1 MKCIKSIFI
10 CFYICCNIT
19 TISAQA
25 IRIDDSKNATEL
37 AGILTNSVSCVIVS
51 NENATGDT
59 FTAGK
64 KSYAYFDNQGGN
76 FPFSEGIVLSTWSSS
91 NSVGPF
97 VRDNGGGNRSWLGDT
112 DLNQSLG
119 IQSINATVLEFDF
132 IPLTNFISFDY
143 IFASNEY
150 QDAFPCE
157 INGQKGYSDGFAFLI
172 KENGSSTGY
181 KNLAL
186 IPGTTTVVSAA
197 NIHPTMSY
205 TDTFGNL
212 TGCPALNQTFF
223 GNLNTSPT
231 NTSPINYAGQTI
243 VMNAQTEVVA
253 GKSYHIKLV
262 IADDRLNDYDSAV
275 FLKAKSF
282 ISEIDLGPNRLLVTN
297 NAICFGEKYLIDTK
311 LPASYSY
318 QWYKNNILI
327 PGANSSSYEVSD
339 AGTYKV
345 VITLNPTTCF
355 VENEVKIEYTPEIAL
370 NNTTLIQCD
379 DNADG
384 FSFFDLSKADNTIK
398 NNNSSL
404 SAVTYY
410 ESLAN
415 AQAQLNPITN
425 SSNYQNKS
433 ANQII
438 YARVSDTY
446 NCVNYA
452 ELLLQISNTAVLPQ
466 NPVATCDS
474 DNTLD
479 GLYFFDL
486 NSQLTPQILT
496 GLPLGLTVEYYL
508 TANDAITQNNALPN
522 QFYNTIPNK
531 QTIYARIV
539 NGSDCYDIIP
549 IDLIV
554 NIYIAPADRDFILC
568 DGDSLLITINQ
579 GLSNYQYLWSTGA
592 TTNSINVNT
601 EGIYTVKITNPNGC
615 EATQTFNVSVSQP
628 ATITDVKINDLKG
641 TKNSILIEY
650 NGSGNYE
657 FSIDGSYF
665 QDNPLFERVAAGEH
679 FVSIRDKNGC
689 GQTTPLQ
696 VYVLDY
702 PRYFTPNGDGYN
714 DTWQIKNLDVL
725 PKSVIT
731 IFDRYGK
738 LLKQLNSTD
747 MGWNGTYNGH
757 ELPATDYWFQL
768 IFEDGR
774 NIKGH
779 FSLKR

>member
-1 MKCIKSIFI
+1 MKCIKSIFL
-10 CFYICCNIT
+10 CFYICCNIAV
-19 TISAQA
+19 ISAQN
-25 IRIDDSKNATEL
+25 IRIDDTKNASEL
-37 AGILTNSVSCVIVS
+37 AGVLTNSVSCVIVS

-64 KSYAYFDNQGGN
+64 KSYAYFNNQGGS

-97 VRDNGGGNRSWLGDT
+97 VRDNGGGNTSWLGDT
-112 DLNQSLG
+112 DLNQALG
-119 IQSINATVLEFDF
+119 VQSINATVLEFDF

-150 QDAFPCE
+150 QDAYPC
-157 INGQKGYSDGFAFLI
+157 QYSDGFAFLI
-172 KENGSSTGY
+172 KENGSPTGY

-186 IPGTTTVVSAA
+186 IPGSTTPVSST
-197 NIHPTMSY
+197 NIHPAINY
-205 TDTFGNL
+205 TDSFGTTTQCASKNP
-212 TGCPALNQTFF
+212 TYF
-223 GNLNTSPT
+223 GSLNTSLTNTSLT

-243 VMNAQTEVVA
+243 VMTAQTDVIA

-262 IADDRLNDYDSAV
+262 IADDDLETYDSAV

-282 ISEIDLGPNRLLVTN
+282 ISEIDLGPNRLLATN
-297 NAICFGEKYLIDTK
+297 NAICFGEKHLIDTK

-327 PGANSSSYEVSD
+327 PGANSPSHEVSD

-355 VENEVKIEYTPEIAL
+355 VENEVKIEYTPEIL
-370 NNTTLIQCD
+370 LSNTTLVQCD

-384 FSFFDLSKADNTIK
+384 FSFFNLSKADNTIK

-404 SAVTYY
+404 GAITYY

-425 SSNYQNKS
+425 PSNYQNKS

-438 YARVSDTY
+438 YARVSNTY
-446 NCVNYA
+446 NCANYA
-452 ELLLQISNTAVLPQ
+452 ELLLQISNTAVPPQ

-486 NSQLTPQILT
+486 NSEVTPQILT

-508 TANDAITQNNALPN
+508 NANDAITQNNALPN
-522 QFYNTIPNK
+522 QFYNTIPNQ

-539 NGSDCYDIIP
+539 NGSSCYDITP
-549 IDLIV
+549 INLII
-554 NIYIAPADRDFILC
+554 NTYRAPADQNLIIC
-568 DGDSLLITINQ
+568 DGNNLLITTNQ

-601 EGIYTVKITNPNGC
+601 EGIYTVRITNPNGC
-615 EATQTFNVSVSQP
+615 EATQTFNVSVSEP

-650 NGSGNYE
+650 TGSGDYE

-665 QDNPLFERVAAGEH
+665 QDSPLFEEVAAGEH
-679 FVSIRDKNGC
+679 FVSVRDKNGC

-714 DTWQIKNLDVL
+714 DTWLIKNLDVL

-738 LLKQLNSTD
+738 LLKQLNATD

-774 NIKGH
+774 IIKGH

>member
-1 MKCIKSIFI
+1 MVMKCLKSIFL
-10 CFYICCNIT
+10 CFYICCNIAV
-19 TISAQA
+19 ISAQT
-25 IRIDDSKNATEL
+25 IRVDDTKSATEL

-59 FTAGK
+59 FTVGK
-64 KSYAYFDNQGGN
+64 KSYAYFNNQGGS

-97 VRDNGGGNRSWLGDT
+97 VRDNGGGSTSWLGDA
-112 DLNQSLG
+112 DLNQALG

-150 QDAFPCE
+150 QDAYPCE
-157 INGQKGYSDGFAFLI
+157 YSDGFAFLI
-172 KENGSSTGY
+172 KENSSPSGY
-181 KNLAL
+181 KNLAV
-186 IPGTTTVVSAA
+186 IPGTTTPVSST
-197 NIHPTMSY
+197 NIHPAINY
-205 TDTFGNL
+205 TDSFGIKTQCAAIN
-212 TGCPALNQTFF
+212 PAYF
-223 GNLNTSPT
+223 GSLNTSPT

-243 VMNAQTEVVA
+243 VMTAQTEVIA
-253 GKSYHIKLV
+253 GKPYHIKLV
-262 IADDRLNDYDSAV
+262 IADDKKNDFDSAV

-282 ISEIDLGPNRLLVTN
+282 ISEIDLGSNRLLTTN
-297 NAICFGEKYLIDTK
+297 NAICYGEKYLIDTK
-311 LPASYSY
+311 LPSSYAY
-318 QWYKNNILI
+318 QWYKNNTVI
-327 PGANSSSYEVSD
+327 PGANSPSYEVSD

-345 VITLNPTTCF
+345 VITLNPTTCL
-355 VENEVKIEYTPEIAL
+355 VENEVKIEYTPEIL
-370 NNTTLIQCD
+370 LSNTTLVQCD

-384 FSFFDLSKADNTIK
+384 FSFFNLTKADNTIK
-398 NNNSSL
+398 NNNTSL

-415 AQAQLNPITN
+415 AQGQLNPITN
-425 SSNYQNKS
+425 ATNYQNKS
-433 ANQII
+433 VNQIV
-438 YARVSDTY
+438 YARVTNSY

-452 ELLLQISNTAVLPQ
+452 ELSLQISNASIASQ

-474 DNTLD
+474 DITQD

-486 NSQLTPQILT
+486 NSEVTPQILT

-508 TANDAITQNNALPN
+508 NANDAITQNNPLPN
-522 QFYNTIPNK
+522 LFYNTIPNQ

-539 NGSDCYDIIP
+539 NGSNCYDITP
-549 IDLIV
+549 IDLII
-554 NIYIAPADRDFILC
+554 NTYRAPVDQNFILC
-568 DGDSLLITINQ
+568 DRDYLLITINQ
-579 GLSNYQYLWSTGA
+579 GLPNYQYLWSTGA
-592 TTNSINVNT
+592 TTNSITVNI

-615 EATQTFNVSVSQP
+615 EATQTFNVSVSEP
-628 ATITDVKINDLKG
+628 ATITGVKVNDLKG

-650 NGSGNYE
+650 TGSGDYE
-657 FSIDGSYF
+657 FSIDNSFF
-665 QDNPLFERVAAGEH
+665 QDSPLFEGVAAGAH
-679 FVSIRDKNGC
+679 FVSVRDKNGC
-689 GQTTPLQ
+689 GQIAPFQ

-725 PKSVIT
+725 PKSTIT

-738 LLKQLNSTD
+738 LLKQLNATE
-747 MGWNGTYNGH
+747 MGWNGTYNGQ

-774 NIKGH
+774 IIKGH